1 MSCPAWLEMVLRSSE
16 GRLLCL
22 LGIFIIAPPTAAA
35 DVLEEVLITTSRL
48 PPLESDAAYGITR
61 LRADDLTASPHLR
74 LDETLRQAA
83 GFSLFRRSSS
93 RSAHPTTQGATLRGL
108 GPNGAGR
115 ALVLLDGIP
124 QNDPFGGWVMWSAL
138 PQAFIE
144 DVTLY
149 RGGGAGPFGAGALSG
164 VIDIAS
170 ADPWRTGI
178 AAQVRYGSFHTWD
191 ASLAAR
197 VAVGRT
203 ALSADIAGY
212 DSEGFYLLP
221 KHQRGPVDV
230 PAAATAYSA
239 RLGVDVQLAETTRLS
254 SRLSAFHDD
263 RTNGIL
269 LADNRSKGWDASLRL
284 VHDPDGKLAASVAI
298 YVQDRNFRS
307 AFAGVNNDRSAATLT
322 LDQFDVPGR
331 SIGLRT
337 ELRYAWQTGQITR
350 LGGDGRWV
358 DGETNEYFRNL
369 GAGFTRQR
377 VAGGE
382 QVLGG
387 LYLEHSATFQETI
400 TLTGGIR
407 VDYWRKYD
415 GRRLE
420 SDIASGDM
428 LLREIFPDAGEW
440 LTSGRLGV
448 RWEATDFITLRA
460 AAYTGFRT
468 PTINELY
475 RPFRVGNDITEANA
489 GLDKERLKGWEIGAV
504 WAPRAEVS
512 LDITFFTNRLEDAIG
527 NVTIGVGPGVFPT
540 VGFVPAGG
548 VLRQRQNIER
558 MSVKGAEL
566 SANINLSEHF
576 QVQSSYAYNDG
587 EIRRSLAAPDLV
599 GNRLAQA
606 PRHSG
611 MVTADWRAFDQLR
624 LRGVVR
630 YGAKQFEDDANSRR
644 LNDYIALDG
653 YAGYRLSDAATLF
666 IQGENLTNSEI
677 QSAIDGNGII
687 TRATPR
693 SIVVGVNLRL

>member
-1 MSCPAWLEMVLRSSE
+1 MIFRSSV
-16 GRLLCL
+16 GCALCL
-22 LGIFIIAPPTAAA
+22 LGILIVAPPTAAA
-35 DVLEEVLITTSRL
+35 NGLEEVLITASRL
-48 PPLESDAAYGITR
+48 PPLESDAAYGVTR
-61 LRADDLTASPHLR
+61 LRADELAASPHLR

-83 GFSLFRRSSS
+83 GFSLFRRASS
-93 RSAHPTTQGATLRGL
+93 RSAHPTAQGATLRGL

-144 DVTLY
+144 VVTLY

-170 ADPWRTGI
+170 ADPWQTGV
-178 AAQVRYGSFHTWD
+178 AAQGRYGSFHTWD
-191 ASLAAR
+191 ATLAAR
-197 VAVGRT
+197 VVAGRT
-203 ALSADIAGY
+203 AFSADVAGY
-212 DSEGFYLLP
+212 DSDGFYLLP

-239 RLGVDVQLAETTRLS
+239 RLGVDVQVAETTRFS
-254 SRLSAFHDD
+254 GRLSAFYDG
-263 RTNGIL
+263 RTNGIA

-284 VHDPDGKLAASVAI
+284 THDPDGKLAMNVAL

-307 AFAGVNNDRSAATLT
+307 AFAGVNSDRSAATLT

-331 SIGLRT
+331 SVGLRA
-337 ELRYAWQTGQITR
+337 ELRYVWEDGQITR

-369 GAGFTRQR
+369 GGGFTRLR

-387 LYLEHSATFQETI
+387 VFLEHSARLQHGL
-400 TLTGGIR
+400 TLTAGVR
-407 VDYWRKYD
+407 LDYWRTD
-415 GRRLE
+415 HGRRQE
-420 SDIASGDM
+420 SDIASGAVV
-428 LLREIFPDAGEW
+428 LEENFPNIGEW

-448 RWEATDFITLRA
+448 KWAATDFIALRA
-460 AAYTGFRT
+460 AAYTGFRA

-475 RPFRVGNDITEANA
+475 RPFRIGNDITEAN
-489 GLDKERLKGWEIGAV
+489 GSLDQERLKGWEIGAV
-504 WAPRAEVS
+504 WSPTAEVS
-512 LDITFFTNRLEDAIG
+512 LDITFFANRLENAIG
-527 NVTIGVGPGVFPT
+527 NVTVGVGPGVFPT

-558 MSVKGAEL
+558 LNVNGVEL
-566 SANINLSEHF
+566 SANINLTEHF

-587 EIRRSLAAPDLV
+587 EIRRFLVAPDLV

-606 PRHSG
+606 PKHNG
-611 MVTADWRAFDQLR
+611 MVAADWRAFDQLR
-624 LRGVVR
+624 IRGVVR
-630 YGAKQFEDDANSRR
+630 YGSRQFEDDTNSRR
-644 LNDYIALDG
+644 LNDYIALDA
-653 YAGYRLSDAATLF
+653 YADYRLSDATTLF

-693 SIVVGVNLRL
+693 SIAVGVNLKL